1 MTESLA
7 ETFNEL
13 VVMDLFYLAKNI
25 YFSRP
30 EIEKYLNHFENLN
43 IISKNKNYDFL
54 LWYLKQIIKDNETV
68 DKYLD
73 ILSLNLENV
82 EFIIKHFGIDRNI
95 NYKKIFLD
103 CFKNDYLKEAIIIYN
118 SFKSKDL
125 LDTSLWKNIKIYCLE
140 NL

>member
-13 VVMDLFYLAKNI
+13 VVMNLFYLAKNI

-30 EIEKYLNHFENLN
+30 QIEKYLNHYENLTT
-43 IISKNKNYDFL
+43 ISKNKNYDFL
-54 LWYLKQIIKDNETV
+54 LWYLNNIIKDNENI

-73 ILSLNLENV
+73 ILAKDLDNI
-82 EFIIKHFGIDRNI
+82 EFIIKYFGIDRNI

-103 CFKNDYLKEAIIIYN
+103 CFKNNYLKEAIIIYN
-118 SFKSKDL
+118 VFKNKDL
-125 LDTSLWKNIKIYCLE
+125 LDTSLWKNIKLHCLE